1 MAGGSGL
8 AGMMSQLMQSP
19 AMQQTANPGMKEPR
33 CISLQCLTASP
44 ELMKILV
51 CRGRVRTRRGRG
63 PSAEMSE
70 SIFLQC
76 PASTENMNVMQGA
89 CQCKAWE
96 GSWPGAAVWR
106 A

>member
-51 CRGRVRTRRGRG
+51 CRGHVRTRRGRG
-63 PSAEMSE
+63 HQQRC
-70 SIFLQC
+70 LK
-76 PASTENMNVMQGA
+76 ASSCNVQH
-89 CQCKAWE
+89 QLKT
-96 GSWPGAAVWR
+96 
-106 A
+106 